1 MPLFFED
8 TSNQTIN
15 YPILEEP
22 NELVGG
28 DSDKDILK
36 EYVDPD
42 EWQQAVLESTDD
54 FWKLSGEG
62 VDKIM
67 KLLNGVEKNYEE
79 ALKRL
84 ADSEEFN
91 RLKWLVKNVKY
102 HLEKSSRTY
111 KLWINY
117 LH

>member
-1 MPLFFED
+1 MTESALKLKIMSLFFDD

-15 YPILEEP
+15 HPILEEP

-28 DSDKDILK
+28 DSDKYILK

-42 EWQQAVLESTDD
+42 EWQQAILESTDD
-54 FWKLSGEG
+54 FWKLSGEE

-67 KLLNGVEKNYEE
+67 KLLNGVEKNYGE

-91 RLKWLVKNVKY
+91 RLK
-102 HLEKSSRTY
+102 
-111 KLWINY
+111 
-117 LH
+117 